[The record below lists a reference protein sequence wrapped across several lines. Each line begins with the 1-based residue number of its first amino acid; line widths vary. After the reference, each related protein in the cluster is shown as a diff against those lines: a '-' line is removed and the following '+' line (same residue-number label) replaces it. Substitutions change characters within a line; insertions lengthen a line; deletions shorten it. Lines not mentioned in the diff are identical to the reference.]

1 MDLAEILYTDLEKQ
15 AQLCTSL
22 ADIEIATSLKIKI
35 AGLVHILADSNRTRG
50 ELGII
55 ARLLRL
61 ENNLTLFLSQE
72 LRGELKELIR
82 SKCQEENPDR

>member
-1 MDLAEILYTDLEKQ
+1 MDLAETLYKDLEKQ

-35 AGLVHILADSNRTRG
+35 ARLVHILADSNRTRG

-61 ENNLTLFLSQE
+61 ENKLTLFLSQE

-82 SKCQEENPDR
+82 SKSQEENPDH